1 MGWDAFSSTKKTF
14 GYPEKGNQYTFV
26 FHNEKH
32 RDAFR
37 KARRQVVRL
46 AGQVDGYLS
55 QGALDCGICATMLE
69 KATGEK
75 CRNAVDA
82 NWDRKR
88 VKELAKKANWDF
100 KYSKSDAWAYWS
112 AKIFLETC
120 AELRLSISM
129 SC

>member
-14 GYPEKGNQYTFV
+14 GYPEKGNQYIFV
-26 FHNEKH
+26 FKNEKH

-37 KARRQVVRL
+37 SAHRKVVRL
-46 AGQVDGYLS
+46 AGHADGYLTK
-55 QGALDCGICATMLE
+55 GALDCGACAIMLE
-69 KATGEK
+69 RATGEK
-75 CRNAVDA
+75 CRNVTDVDWS
-82 NWDRKR
+82 NKK
-88 VKELAKKANWDF
+88 VKALAKSANWDF
-100 KYSKSDAWAYWS
+100 KYGRNEAWAYWS